1 MLNDHPKA
9 VLIGWAEK
17 GLNVEAVQR
26 MEGKEAYDWESL
38 PDGRCPS
45 WRPSHGMAGWK
56 AHR

>member
-9 VLIGWAEK
+9 VPIGWAEK
-17 GLNVEAVQR
+17 GVNVEAVQ
-26 MEGKEAYDWESL
+26 GKDVYDWESL

-45 WRPSHGMAGWK
+45 WRLSHRVVGWK